1 MPIVPHSTRLHTIF
15 IGPLQV
21 VDAMQ
26 RRLRLREGVG
36 DGHQRQRFRR
46 AVEVIRQ
53 FRDVLARDARV
64 YGGHKTRLAPSRM
77 PEVHYSGRVALSD
90 GRPRLLELPE
100 LPSDLVP
107 VYARIFP
114 TNAALLPHSG
124 LYFNT
129 LIQIFIVLVE
139 LSYLGY
145 GR

>member
-1 MPIVPHSTRLHTIF
+1 
-15 IGPLQV
+15 
-21 VDAMQ
+21 MQ
-26 RRLRLREGVG
+26 GRLRLRERIR
-36 DGHQRQRFRR
+36 DGHQRQGFGSPIQ
-46 AVEVIRQ
+46 VIRQ
-53 FRDVLARDARV
+53 LGHVLARDARV